1 VFRFVAGFG
10 VFELMLFGAEEADGV
25 VEEEVALDLIREV
38 AAGDDF
44 ESGGGADAL
53 RFLDDGGW
61 FWGELAVVDFDR
73 AGGHPVEVG
82 VGGFEEEGL
91 AEVIEG
97 DAPRIGDGE
106 AGGAFEVVTLGGV
119 AEEAAV

>member
-1 VFRFVAGFG
+1 
-10 VFELMLFGAEEADGV
+10 
-25 VEEEVALDLIREV
+25 LDLIREV

-44 ESGGGADAL
+44 ESGGRADAL

-73 AGGHPVEVG
+73 AV
-82 VGGFEEEGL
+82 
-91 AEVIEG
+91 AEAIEG
-97 DAPRIGDGE
+97 GAPGVGDGE
-106 AGGAFEVVTLGGV
+106 AGGAVEVVTLGGV